1 MAKTPAHHNKKGEKL
16 EAFGKT
22 CQILFF
28 FPLFSFF
35 VEPLVFYAGN
45 MEAGRRAFTFPSTA
59 RATMEC
65 PTSTCSPPPTLCP
78 FPGFSPFAT
87 EEITSCSHLEQA
99 KQIYFLSGNEG

>member
-35 VEPLVFYAGN
+35 ASPRSLLVFYAGN
-45 MEAGRRAFTFPSTA
+45 MEAVG
-59 RATMEC
+59 
-65 PTSTCSPPPTLCP
+65 
-78 FPGFSPFAT
+78 
-87 EEITSCSHLEQA
+87 EEG
-99 KQIYFLSGNEG
+99 LSLFQQPE